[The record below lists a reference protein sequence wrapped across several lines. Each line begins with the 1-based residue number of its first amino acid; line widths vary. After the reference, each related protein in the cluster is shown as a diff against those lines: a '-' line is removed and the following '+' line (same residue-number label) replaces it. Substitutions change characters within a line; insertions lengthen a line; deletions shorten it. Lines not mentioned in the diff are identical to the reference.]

1 MKRTS
6 TSPAGNDLMSEMVR
20 HVVYPLWLRRDHPY
34 YARYFSEFQQ
44 SQFWQPEKIR
54 EMQLQRLRALLE
66 HAYTNCAFYRRRMD
80 EAGVTARA
88 VKTIDG
94 LKLLPVLTKGEIQ
107 ENGPLMLAANV
118 PEYARMRN
126 QTGGSTGSPL
136 QFYVDKERFDSRRA
150 STDRHNLW
158 VGLRPGDWYAHLW
171 GARLDQM
178 IYPGVK
184 HWLRNEFLYRRIELN
199 TSYITEEHWSGFI
212 SQVRRKRP
220 RYLIAYARSAVL
232 FANYLRE
239 RGITDVRFEGI
250 ITTAEVL
257 MPEERAV
264 LEQVFGGLVFNRYGC
279 REVSVIA
286 SECEHHRLHVNAETL
301 LVEIVSDESHGS
313 AGKVLV
319 TDLLNRSMPLIR
331 YEIGDIAEWAAEQE
345 CPCGRG
351 LPVMANVQGRTT
363 DFLELSDGRRV
374 SGPALTLVVADMPD
388 VRQVQFVQHAPSQ
401 IELRVVP
408 GRGYGEQTRAELR
421 KRLSLYIG
429 QAELELSE
437 TAAIPSEA
445 SGKYRFVI
453 SNLSGANKVSAEKT
467 YGAS

>member
-1 MKRTS
+1 
-6 TSPAGNDLMSEMVR
+6 MSGIVR
-20 HVVYPLWLRRDHPY
+20 RGIYPIWLRRDHPY
-34 YARYFSEFQQ
+34 YARYFAEFQK
-44 SQFWQPEKIR
+44 SQFWPTERIQDL
-54 EMQLQRLRALLE
+54 QLQRLRELLE
-66 HAYTNCAFYRRRMD
+66 HAYTNCPFYRARLD
-80 EAGVTARA
+80 ESGMTPSAIKSFDD
-88 VKTIDG
+88 VKI
-94 LKLLPVLTKGEIQ
+94 LPTLTKQDIQ
-107 ENGPLMLAANV
+107 DSGPFLLAANV
-118 PEYARMRN
+118 PESLRVRN

-171 GARLDQM
+171 GARLDQI
-178 IYPGVK
+178 IYPGIK
-184 HWLRNEFLYRRIELN
+184 DWLRNTFLYRRIELN
-199 TSYITEEHWSGFI
+199 TSYITEDHWRNFI
-212 SQVRRKRP
+212 SQVRHKRP

-239 RGITDVRFEGI
+239 NGIKDVQFDAV

-257 MPEERAV
+257 LPEERQL
-264 LEQVFGGLVFNRYGC
+264 LEEGLGGRVFNRYGC

-286 SECEHHRLHVNAETL
+286 SECEHHRLHVSAETL
-301 LVEIVSDESHGS
+301 LIEIVPDGSHRN

-331 YEIGDIAEWAAEQE
+331 YEIGDIAEWAAEQV

-351 LPVMANVQGRTT
+351 LPVLENVQGRTT
-363 DFLELSDGRRV
+363 DFLELSDGRRI

-388 VRQVQFVQHAPSQ
+388 VRQVQFVQHGPSQ

-408 GRGYGEQTRAELR
+408 GRGYGEHTRTELR

-429 QAELELSE
+429 QLAELRLSE
-437 TAAIPSEA
+437 TSNIPTEA

-453 SNLSGANKVSAEKT
+453 SHLANDQAISQRRSLET
-467 YGAS
+467 H